1 MILIMAIYWMTE
13 VLPMAVTALLPV
25 VLMPWLDVVGS
36 KTLAKNY
43 LKVSYVSLSLKPM
56 TDER

>member
-1 MILIMAIYWMTE
+1 
-13 VLPMAVTALLPV
+13 MAVTALLPV

-43 LKVSYVSLSLKPM
+43 LKVSDISPKADDRRTMKSADFVVPSS
-56 TDER
+56 R